1 MKQISLFVVVLLVT
15 TGLNAFAWQPKYKDG
30 PFLSYNYGGDLG
42 EDTFGFGWQVA
53 RRFTEVLS
61 LEGTFSYH
69 EDRSLEIT
77 GFRPGLPDSH
87 VDLQV
92 LGFGL
97 TGRAGF
103 RPTTNTYVY
112 AGAGIAFFNIN
123 TDAKPVR
130 NAQAARGGPDFGFY
144 EADVQHE
151 WGSHFALGLE
161 LALTRRWETFVEFRQ
176 TYLEP
181 EVKTRFAP
189 DIDAPT
195 QVTRQRFDYDFSM
208 FRVGIN
214 YRF

>member
-1 MKQISLFVVVLLVT
+1 MIRILSAFILL
-15 TGLNAFAWQPKYKDG
+15 GLLSCGEALGWRGNYKDG
-30 PFLSYNYGGDLG
+30 PFVSYNFGSDLG

-53 RRFTEVLS
+53 RRFTEMLS

-69 EDRSLEIT
+69 EDHNNDFARL
-77 GFRPGLPDSH
+77 RPELPDSR
-87 VDLQV
+87 VDLGV

-103 RPTTNTYVY
+103 RPTTKTYVY
-112 AGAGIAFFNIN
+112 AAAGVTYFNIN

-130 NAQAARGGPDFGFY
+130 RAQAARGGPDFGFY

-151 WGSHFALGLE
+151 WGSHFAVGLE

-176 TYLEP
+176 TYLSP

-189 DIDAPT
+189 DIDTPT
-195 QVTRQRFDYDFSM
+195 QVTRERFDYDFSM
-208 FRVGIN
+208 VRVGIN